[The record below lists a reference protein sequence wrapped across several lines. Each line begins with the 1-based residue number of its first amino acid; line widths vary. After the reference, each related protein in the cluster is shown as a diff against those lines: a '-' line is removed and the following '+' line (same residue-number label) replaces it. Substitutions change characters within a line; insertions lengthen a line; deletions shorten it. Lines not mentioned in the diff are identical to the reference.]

1 MTCSMT
7 FVSLPHP
14 TWSGTATRSQRTVRV
29 PGELSDKL
37 FKARASAV
45 EVKALEVELE
55 GRKKFLDAFQS
66 RYREVREFGDIDASN
81 IRLISPARAPIEARR
96 LTGVVMWSLAGAI
109 MGLLLACAGLCSP
122 VRYGSSGARSWR
134 CGERALL

>member
-7 FVSLPHP
+7 FVSLAASNMERYSNEVAAHR
-14 TWSGTATRSQRTVRV
+14 ARTS
-29 PGELSDKL
+29 ELSDKL

-109 MGLLLACAGLCSP
+109 MGLLLACAGLCL
-122 VRYGSSGARSWR
+122 SGPLWQFWGAKL
-134 CGERALL
+134 ALR